1 MKAPRILIVGGYGV
15 VGEQIAEIMVSR
27 NPAAELW
34 IGGRSLQSAADC
46 AARHAGTRGVR
57 IDLSDTDPL
66 ANLPELPDVVVA
78 VANDRD
84 DNLLLASARRGIAY
98 VDITRWTPRMLKALE
113 RLSGI
118 PTTAPVILASGWMAG
133 VAATVAAHH
142 AAEFDKIRSIDI
154 DILYAIKDKAG
165 PNSVEY
171 ADQLG
176 IPFTIWSEGQPHT
189 VKPLTDPHKANFSNG
204 RMLDCY
210 RFDTPDQYTL
220 VHTLGA
226 AGVSSRLT
234 YDDTGVVKFMRL
246 LLTSGLWKL
255 LSLPVF
261 KRLRRAIIYNPGNG
275 AQHEFAL
282 QISGQ
287 VSDGGTVTKRI
298 AVIDPLGQTHM
309 TAAGAVAQVERVLT
323 LRGRASPPS
332 GVSFPEQ
339 VVDHA
344 EGVVALREMGI
355 SIEVQQGIQMPFG

>member
-34 IGGRSLQSAADC
+34 IGGRSLQSAVDC
-46 AARHAGTRGVR
+46 AARHVGTRGVR
-57 IDLSDTDPL
+57 IDITDNDPL

-118 PTTAPVILASGWMAG
+118 PTIAPVILASGWMAG

-171 ADQLG
+171 ADQLNV
-176 IPFTIWSEGQPHT
+176 PFTIWSDGKPQT
-189 VKPLTDPHKANFSNG
+189 VKPLTDPHKARFSDG

-220 VHTLGA
+220 VKTLGA
-226 AGVSSRLT
+226 AGVSSRLA
-234 YDDTGVVKFMRL
+234 YDDAAAAKFMRL
-246 LLTSGLWKL
+246 LSSSGIWAL
-255 LSLPVF
+255 LSLRPF
-261 KRLRRAIIYNPGNG
+261 KRLRRAIIYNPGEG
-275 AQHEFAL
+275 AQHEF
-282 QISGQ
+282 
-287 VSDGGTVTKRI
+287 VVRI
-298 AVIDPLGQTHM
+298 AGIDAAGAPLEKHISVIDPQGQTHI
-309 TAAGAVAQVERVLT
+309 TAAGAVAQVERILG
-323 LRGRASPPS
+323 LRGRAMLSP
-332 GVSFPEQ
+332 GISFPDQ
-339 VVDHA
+339 AADCA
-344 EGVVALREMGI
+344 AGLAALREMGV
-355 SIEVQQGIQMPFG
+355 SVAIEP

>member
-15 VGEQIAEIMVSR
+15 VGGQIAELMVSR

-34 IGGRSLQSAADC
+34 IGGRSLQSAVDC

-57 IDLSDTDPL
+57 IDITDTDPL

-84 DNLLLASARRGIAY
+84 DNLLLASVRRGIAY

-118 PTTAPVILASGWMAG
+118 PATAPVILASGWMAG
-133 VAATVAAHH
+133 VAVTVAARH
-142 AAEFDKIRSIDI
+142 AAELDKIRSIDI

-176 IPFTIWSEGQPHT
+176 IPFTIWSEGRPHT
-189 VKPLTDPHKANFSNG
+189 VKPLTDPHRANFSNG
-204 RMLDCY
+204 RILDCY

-246 LLTSGLWKL
+246 LSTSGLWKL
-255 LSLPVF
+255 LSLPLF

-275 AQHEFAL
+275 APHEIVIRVA
-282 QISGQ
+282 GENA
-287 VSDGGTVTKRI
+287 GGTALVRRMTI
-298 AVIDPLGQTHM
+298 IDPLGQTHM
-309 TAAGAVAQVERVLT
+309 TAAGAVAQIERILGF
-323 LRGRASPPS
+323 RGRELPSP
-332 GVSFPEQ
+332 GISFPEQ
-339 VVDHA
+339 AKDLDHGFA
-344 EGVVALREMGI
+344 TLREMGI
-355 SIEVQQGIQMPFG
+355 AIEMLP